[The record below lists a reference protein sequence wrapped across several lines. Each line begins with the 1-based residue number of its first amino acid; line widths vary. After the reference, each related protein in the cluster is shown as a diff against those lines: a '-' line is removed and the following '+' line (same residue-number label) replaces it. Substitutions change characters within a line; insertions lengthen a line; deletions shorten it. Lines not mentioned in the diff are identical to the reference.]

1 MVTWNL
7 RDTPESRAR
16 QHQAKI
22 KGNSF
27 DFEMISTCLL
37 HETCWA
43 VRPIGKGDQRLRRRE
58 KESTA
63 PESVTHVVKGDKK
76 VISSPLCVFVSLHH
90 KKKRQPHEKQNPWNK
105 LINFI
110 DHFGLSLDTKRERSL
125 RTRKRYDVTFCGA
138 TLAGWN
144 MSTDAVNDS
153 ISDKFA
159 PFKSSLVVQL
169 NQKVVHQCQRVP

>member
-90 KKKRQPHEKQNPWNK
+90 KKKRQPHERQNPWNK

-110 DHFGLSLDTKRERSL
+110 DHFGLSLDTKRE
-125 RTRKRYDVTFCGA
+125 
-138 TLAGWN
+138 
-144 MSTDAVNDS
+144 
-153 ISDKFA
+153 KFE
-159 PFKSSLVVQL
+159 
-169 NQKVVHQCQRVP
+169 NQKTIWCDFLWGNISRMKYVDWRRKWLNFR